1 MTDIKIPTLENKF
14 TITING
20 YRSNTN
26 RHILKN
32 QSRIK
37 QISNAITKKIKES
50 QKPAAHQ
57 RKKSE
62 NSKKGKYTP

>member
-1 MTDIKIPTLENKF
+1 MDIDRTPTDIFK
-14 TITING
+14 
-20 YRSNTN
+20 
-26 RHILKN
+26 KN

-57 RKKSE
+57 RKKYE